1 MNRILVTGGSGFL
14 GRHLLKHLLTL
25 DAEILVPTRFPQTLY
40 QVFGKRNPQLIIL
53 KGTFYAPDMLAQYRK
68 FKPDA
73 IIHLAAIRGEGN
85 GKWRDYYEV
94 NVKGTEVLVQ
104 FALDHRVQKFIYC
117 STVGVFGTIPER
129 LPADPWAPANP
140 DNWYHKSKYLAESYV
155 VNELRHRLPFAIV
168 RPTITYGPGDNGFVA
183 KLTALVKKRMF
194 PLIHANVLIH
204 LLDVR
209 SFSQALSVI
218 LNAPEKEIMVNL
230 ADKEPIP
237 LQRLV
242 DEIHRYFYGKKY
254 PRWRQVPGA
263 LFSAGK
269 AMTRALKLSA
279 LNTSL
284 RLLSESWYYDT
295 SHMEQLHIPQM
306 DTLVGV
312 RHYLKRTYPR

>member
-1 MNRILVTGGSGFL
+1 MTRILVTGGSGFL
-14 GRHLLKHLLTL
+14 GRHVLKQLLTQ
-25 DAEILVPTRFPQTLY
+25 DAEILVPTRFPQKLH
-40 QVFGKRNPQLIIL
+40 QVFGHRFPQLTIL
-53 KGTFYAPDMLAQYRK
+53 KGPFYAAEILEEYRK

-104 FALDHRVQKFIYC
+104 FALEHGVQQFIYC

-168 RPTITYGPGDNGFVA
+168 RPTITYGPGDDGFVA
-183 KLTALVKKRMF
+183 KLTALVKKRIF
-194 PLIHANVLIH
+194 PLIHTNVTIH

-209 SFSQALSVI
+209 SFSQALSII
-218 LNAPEKEIMVNL
+218 LKTREKEIIVNL

-237 LQRLV
+237 LHLLV
-242 DEIHRYFYGKKY
+242 DEIYRYFYGKKY
-254 PRWRQVPGA
+254 PRWRQIPGT
-263 LFSAGK
+263 LFAAGK
-269 AMTRALKLSA
+269 AMTRMMRLSA

-295 SHMEQLHIPQM
+295 SHMEQLKIPQM
-306 DTLVGV
+306 NTLESI
-312 RHYLKRTYPR
+312 RKYLK